1 MKDWIVGRKNLGEL
15 SSSLEES
22 QKKELED
29 IKGMQIVKNHLANR
43 RKARSLANRMFNARV
58 NNRRTKTSILLTGSE
73 PDQQEMVEAMRH
85 MNRFV
90 IEKFLQT
97 QSQNRRVLDRLNS
110 IQMKAISDIV
120 VGKAK
125 GEPRRRSDSSIHE
138 AMIVEE
144 AEEREKEEERKGVK
158 RPHKRASF
166 SSLSNLLERTGGT
179 LKAKVEHGMKKL
191 THHSSPKRRSWK
203 ASLQRGA
210 TSNRKKHK
218 GSRRLRWNRVERE
231 KVRSYTDEDE
241 TFSKSSGTD
250 EVDAASSPMFSGGG
264 MTLEPLMERAALNTP
279 ASVKDQESAESD
291 KTISPM
297 VSLYMY
303 INEYGCRRELSCR
316 ILCIPVL
323 TWGKTANCIII
334 TIMSVFN
341 FHFFDI
347 AFSVGLGSRQLLIV

>member
-15 SSSLEES
+15 SSSFEES

-43 RKARSLANRMFNARV
+43 RRARSLANRMFNARV

-110 IQMKAISDIV
+110 IQMKAISDIE
-120 VGKAK
+120 VGKAVIRR

-158 RPHKRASF
+158 RPYKRASF

-191 THHSSPKRRSWK
+191 THHSSPKRHSWKALTHHSSPKRHSWK
-203 ASLQRGA
+203 ASSQREA
-210 TSNRKKHK
+210 TSSRKKHK

-231 KVRSYTDEDE
+231 KMRSYTDEDE
-241 TFSKSSGTD
+241 TFLKSSGTD
-250 EVDAASSPMFSGGG
+250 EVDAASSPVFSGGG
-264 MTLEPLMERAALNTP
+264 MTLEPLIERAALDTP
-279 ASVKDQESAESD
+279 ATVKDQESAGSD

-297 VSLYMY
+297 VSLYVD
-303 INEYGCRRELSCR
+303 EY
-316 ILCIPVL
+316 
-323 TWGKTANCIII
+323 
-334 TIMSVFN
+334 
-341 FHFFDI
+341 DY
-347 AFSVGLGSRQLLIV
+347 